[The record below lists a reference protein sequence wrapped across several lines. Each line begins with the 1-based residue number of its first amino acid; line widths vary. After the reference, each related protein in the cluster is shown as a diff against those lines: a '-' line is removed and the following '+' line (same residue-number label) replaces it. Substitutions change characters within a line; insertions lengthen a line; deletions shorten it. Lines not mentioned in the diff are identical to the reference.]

1 MNHRKLPVV
10 RNPFHFIR
18 TILFFKL
25 LFRNFMKKKTEKNK
39 GIIIIDLVIYAYF
52 IENLNKKNTN
62 KIANTS
68 NI

>member
-25 LFRNFMKKKTEKNK
+25 LFRNFMKKKNR
-39 GIIIIDLVIYAYF
+39 
-52 IENLNKKNTN
+52 KKI
-62 KIANTS
+62 KELLL
-68 NI
+68 